1 MKKGVRFDP
10 EILYIQR
17 YIEPEPLFP
26 PCMRKKV
33 RQPVNNKPD
42 QKRKTPAEMKGRK
55 LSWGDLKG
63 VGGIFIWFLIVIL
76 IFCLIYFLF

>member
-1 MKKGVRFDP
+1 
-10 EILYIQR
+10 
-17 YIEPEPLFP
+17 
-26 PCMRKKV
+26 MRKEV